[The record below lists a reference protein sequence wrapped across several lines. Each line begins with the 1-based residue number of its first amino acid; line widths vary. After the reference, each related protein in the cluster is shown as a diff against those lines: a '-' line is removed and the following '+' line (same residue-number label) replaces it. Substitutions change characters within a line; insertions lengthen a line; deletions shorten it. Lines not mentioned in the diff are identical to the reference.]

1 MVKLADTRKKRE
13 KIAVVRSQRIAWLG
27 HVTGIRESTKVH
39 VRQQRPVRSIDS
51 KVVYELANVERRNSK
66 RTETFSK
73 SLMERIL
80 PIEDFFLPFL
90 FEKPSFTYV
99 FYHIQTKNK
108 MESYYW
114 MNNKF

>member
-27 HVTGIRESTKVH
+27 HVTGIREPTKVH
-39 VRQQRPVRSIDS
+39 VRRQRPVRSIDS